1 MYRTPFASAALS
13 PNGKAIALEAESG
26 RLLEMVCGSKKF
38 ADEDGGSRCASC
50 QRYLKTAPLA
60 RERRLPVGADRCL
73 NFFELCR
80 WRMRL
85 AVAKRGAQDGQ
96 GCRSPPWVM
105 ARWNCAGLRAPA
117 TSQRRKRRPFSTP
130 TLDEQ
135 AHYEAEAI
143 RMADDSHYGLA
154 DYIWTQR
161 YRQRAARG
169 AAIESGWVQ
178 VRQGWAK
185 PPGTPTAA
193 TSRAALAASS
203 RSRECSRALH
213 SAKNHDS

>member
-1 MYRTPFASAALS
+1 M
-13 PNGKAIALEAESG
+13 
-26 RLLEMVCGSKKF
+26 
-38 ADEDGGSRCASC
+38 
-50 QRYLKTAPLA
+50 
-60 RERRLPVGADRCL
+60 
-73 NFFELCR
+73 
-80 WRMRL
+80 

-117 TSQRRKRRPFSTP
+117 TSRRRKRRPFSTP

-178 VRQGWAK
+178 VRQGLGQASRHSYGDYKQSGIGREFSLEGMLESFTQRQK
-185 PPGTPTAA
+185 P
-193 TSRAALAASS
+193 
-203 RSRECSRALH
+203 
-213 SAKNHDS
+213 